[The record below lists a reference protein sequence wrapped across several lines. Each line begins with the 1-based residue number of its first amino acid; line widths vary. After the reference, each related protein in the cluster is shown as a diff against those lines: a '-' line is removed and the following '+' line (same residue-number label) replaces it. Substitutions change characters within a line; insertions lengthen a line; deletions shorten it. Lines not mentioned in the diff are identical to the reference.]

1 MYNGLDRYTLNGRA
15 IATRET
21 ANYVPNVGAGA
32 PGREVSRGGREIA
45 RRIETANSGGNTS
58 SSAMVLGGITHEDI
72 SLNYIGGSS
81 DARSGGGGSQ
91 SKVPPEVYK
100 YYDAIFRED
109 SLVGAAIEMR
119 ANIPYGDFSLHGVDK
134 ARLQKYEEA
143 VDNMRLRTM
152 MPRLAIERDVQGSF
166 LGLLDWNSENKTY
179 DSMLPY
185 SRQFIQQIIYSPV
198 HGMDPVVDIELNA
211 FLADIVNSTDERL
224 KDIKA
229 NIPKFILNAGKGNK
243 GVPVPMD
250 SVVWIDRPHT
260 DPRFNSILHRILP
273 IFLIERA
280 LTRGTIEAAHRRQ
293 RGILHVTAGSG
304 DLWLATPEEMQ
315 GIAQLFNN
323 ADADPLGAIVVTR
336 EGISPNEIRN
346 PTDFWRITDS
356 YEQTVPY
363 KLRALGISE
372 SFLSGDATFNNAE
385 VAISTFLQT
394 IKQERAQV
402 QDQLFN
408 RKIFPQI
415 AEANGYKVGG
425 MGRERGSYDMSDSE
439 RKRSLEVAFEV
450 AKLVSDGRQDR
461 AKQVSDAYRRE
472 TAANAANSLQN
483 IAAYD
488 MPKVHWKQ
496 SLMPEGDLAYIE
508 MLNTLAEK
516 DIPAPIRAMFAA
528 GGLDFDNIM
537 ENKDQDIKD
546 RKRLTE
552 YVESIRD
559 SRPAPDP
566 ALGEGGPG
574 GDEFAMFGGTREVG
588 LLNRDWRGDNQN
600 EYAEPYTEMGGR
612 KTWPTTSTG
621 KRMLRDKQHKELAH
635 ALSRIAETHNAKVR
649 AEEE

>member
-1 MYNGLDRYTLNGRA
+1 MFNGLDRYTLNGRSV
-15 IATRET
+15 ATRET
-21 ANYVPNVGAGA
+21 AGYSPIGAGA

-45 RRIETANSGGNTS
+45 RRIELANSGGNTS
-58 SSAMVLGGITHEDI
+58 SSAMVLGGVTHEDI

-81 DARSGGGGSQ
+81 DAKAGGGGAQ
-91 SKVPPEVYK
+91 SKVPAEVYK

-109 SLVGAAIEMR
+109 SICGAAIQLR

-152 MPRLAIERDVQGSF
+152 MPSIAIERDVQGAF
-166 LGLLDWNSENKTY
+166 FGLLDWNSENKTY
-179 DSMLPY
+179 DSMLQY
-185 SRQFIQQIIYSPV
+185 SRQFIQQILYSPV
-198 HGMDPVVDIELNA
+198 HGMDPVIDIELSA
-211 FLADIVNSTDERL
+211 FLADVVNSQDERL
-224 KDIKA
+224 KDIKG
-229 NIPKFILNAGKGNK
+229 NIPKFILNAGKSNRGI
-243 GVPVPMD
+243 PVPMD

-260 DPRFNSILHRILP
+260 DPRFNSLLHRILP
-273 IFLIERA
+273 VFLIERA

-293 RGILHVTAGSG
+293 RGILHITAGQG
-304 DLWLATPEEMQ
+304 DMWMATPEEMQ

-336 EGISPNEIRN
+336 EGISPSEVRS
-346 PTDFWRITDS
+346 PTDFWRITDQ
-356 YEQTVPY
+356 YEQTVPF
-363 KLRALGISE
+363 KLRAMGISE

-394 IKQERAQV
+394 VKMERVQV
-402 QDQLFN
+402 EDQLFA

-425 MGRERGSYDMSDSE
+425 MGRERGAADS
-439 RKRSLEVAFEV
+439 KRSLEVAMEV
-450 AKLVSDGRQDR
+450 AKLVSDGRKSEAQR
-461 AKQVSDAYRRE
+461 VSDLYRRE

-496 SLMPEGDLAYIE
+496 SLMPEGDMAYIE

-528 GGLDFDNIM
+528 GGLDFDSIM
-537 ENKDQDIKD
+537 ENADQDIKD
-546 RKRLTE
+546 REKLTKVIE
-552 YVESIRD
+552 RIRD
-559 SRPAPDP
+559 ARPQPDP
-566 ALGEGGPG
+566 ALMEGQG
-574 GDEFAMFGGTREVG
+574 GDEFAMFGSPTRDTN
-588 LLNRDWRGDNQN
+588 LLNRDWRADAQN
-600 EYAEPYTEMGGR
+600 EFAEPYQEYGGKKHR
-612 KTWPTTSTG
+612 PTTALG
-621 KRMLRDKQHKELAH
+621 KKLLRDKQHKELAH

-649 AEEE
+649 AGVTL